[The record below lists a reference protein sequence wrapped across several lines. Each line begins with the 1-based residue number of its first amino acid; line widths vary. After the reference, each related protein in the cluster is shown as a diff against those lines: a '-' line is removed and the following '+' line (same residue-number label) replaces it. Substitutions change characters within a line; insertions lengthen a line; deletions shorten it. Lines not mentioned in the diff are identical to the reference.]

1 MLFLFL
7 RAFLHVF
14 MAGAMLIMT
23 AITAILGPIIIA
35 IDIIHGPII
44 IITIEE
50 EVMIANIGIKN
61 MGKVEGMKKDILI
74 IGEKKDKD
82 CNIIF
87 KVKKLQF
94 IWSFFYNLFGIYL
107 RESD

>member
-7 RAFLHVF
+7 RAFLRVF
-14 MAGAMLIMT
+14 MEEAMLIMI
-23 AITAILGPIIIA
+23 AITAIIGPIIIA

-44 IITIEE
+44 TITIEE
-50 EVMIANIGIKN
+50 EIMTANIGIKN
-61 MGKVEGMKKDILI
+61 KGKAGVMKKDILT

-82 CNIIF
+82 CNIKF

-94 IWSFFYNLFGIYL
+94 IWSFFYNFFGIYFK
-107 RESD
+107 EK